1 MELNGVTLKIGDRIK
16 VIADD
21 NTKSVFGLAEEMPS
35 LVGYVGKIVSLEDPK
50 NGIRLKH
57 PHGMYAWKWHID
69 DVELHKSVEGE

>member
-1 MELNGVTLKIGDRIK
+1 MELNGVTIKIGDRVK
-16 VIADD
+16 VIASDS
-21 NTKSVFGLAEEMPS
+21 TKSVFGIVEPMLP

-57 PHGMYAWKWHID
+57 PHGMHAWTWHID